1 MTLET
6 DPQHLD
12 LPELVQRCE
21 KETRLYFQRQKPD
34 DRYCFELFRRAIQEG
49 DSSIWDHLYPCYSG
63 LVASWVMQHPAYES
77 SGEKVEYFVNGAFA
91 KLVGTLT
98 RERFQGFTELG
109 YILSY
114 LKLCVHSIVV
124 DYQRAVDQASLYT
137 LEDVGEEA
145 STEASPEE
153 QVFVRAAQE
162 EIWEK
167 VAERLHDKKERAVV
181 QGLFVFGIKPRELY
195 GQMPAMF
202 TDVDEI
208 YRIKQN
214 VVARLRRDAEFRN
227 LFDADD

>member
-1 MTLET
+1 MTFET

-21 KETRLYFQRQKPD
+21 QETRLYFQRQKPD
-34 DRYCFELFRRAIQEG
+34 DRYCFELFRRAIEEG
-49 DSSIWDHLYPCYSG
+49 NSSIWNHLYPCYSG

-91 KLVGTLT
+91 KLVVTLT
-98 RERFQGFTELG
+98 RERFQGFSELG

-114 LKLCVHSIVV
+114 LKLCVHSVVV
-124 DYQRAVDQASLYT
+124 DYQRAADQASFYT
-137 LEDVGEEA
+137 LEEIGEEA
-145 STEASPEE
+145 SSEASPEE
-153 QVFVRAAQE
+153 QVFGQAAQE

-167 VAERLHDKKERAVV
+167 VTERLHDEKERAVI
-181 QGLFVFGIKPRELY
+181 QGLFVFDLKPRDLY
-195 GQMPAMF
+195 DQMSTLF

-214 VVARLRRDAEFRN
+214 VMARLRRDSAIQK
-227 LFDADD
+227 LFGAGD